1 MFFLSLSIKI
11 RDMNE
16 VRVSLVIQSH
26 LNDMMCSPDNDL
38 MKARVVFLKLLV
50 SIYKDTS
57 VCVDTNTI
65 DEIWEDAYNAVEG
78 KKVTEKVG

>member
-1 MFFLSLSIKI
+1 MS
-11 RDMNE
+11 E

-38 MKARVVFLKLLV
+38 MKVRVVFLKLLV

-65 DEIWEDAYNAVEG
+65 DEIWEDAWHAVEG
-78 KKVTEKVG
+78 KKVTQKVV

>member
-1 MFFLSLSIKI
+1 MS
-11 RDMNE
+11 E
-16 VRVSLVIQSH
+16 VRVSIVIQSH

-38 MKARVVFLKLLV
+38 MKARIVFLKLLV

-65 DEIWEDAYNAVEG
+65 DEIWEDACNAVEG
-78 KKVTEKVG
+78 KKVTQKVV